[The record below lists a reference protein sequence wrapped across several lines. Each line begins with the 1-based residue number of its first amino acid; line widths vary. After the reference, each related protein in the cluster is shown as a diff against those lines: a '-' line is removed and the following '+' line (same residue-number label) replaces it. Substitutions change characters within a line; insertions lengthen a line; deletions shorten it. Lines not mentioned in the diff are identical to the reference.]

1 VIKIKNLGIS
11 WESDSEAL
19 LQAVRLNQG
28 SKIGDSEVI
37 RRMNEINYSE
47 CATIYLFLGSE
58 LIVTTSLNINEA
70 LLNEALALDNQVNI
84 DSLVETALR
93 EYIQRRKRLKVL
105 DLFGTIEYDE
115 SYNYKQQRHQA

>member
-1 VIKIKNLGIS
+1 
-11 WESDSEAL
+11 
-19 LQAVRLNQG
+19 
-28 SKIGDSEVI
+28 
-37 RRMNEINYSE
+37 M
-47 CATIYLFLGSE
+47 
-58 LIVTTSLNINEA
+58 TTSLNINEA

-115 SYNYKQQRHQA
+115 TYNSKQQRHQA